1 MDENIIRISN
11 AETFRSSEWT
21 MTIDLARVADLA
33 GKKIKSQEGD
43 YYFTAYPIA
52 RARKLLKLIR
62 EYGTEADLE
71 KCDRFF
77 TPFRNE
83 RLYKIWKELGG

>member
-83 RLYKIWKELGG
+83 RLYKIWKELRG

>member
-21 MTIDLARVADLA
+21 MTIDLARVADLT
-33 GKKIKSQEGD
+33 GKKIKSQEGS
-43 YYFTAYPIA
+43 YYITPYPIS
-52 RARKLLKLIR
+52 RARKLLKLIKQ
-62 EYGTEADLE
+62 YGTEADLE

-77 TPFRNE
+77 TLFRNE
-83 RLYKIWKELGG
+83 KLYKIWKELRG

>member
-11 AETFRSSEWT
+11 AETFRSSEWN
-21 MTIDLARVADLA
+21 MAIDLARVADLA
-33 GKKIKSQEGD
+33 GKKIKSENNG
-43 YYFTAYPIA
+43 YYITPYPLS
-52 RARKLLKLIR
+52 RARKLLKLIKQ
-62 EYGTEADLE
+62 YGTEADLE

-83 RLYKIWKELGG
+83 NLYKYWKELNG